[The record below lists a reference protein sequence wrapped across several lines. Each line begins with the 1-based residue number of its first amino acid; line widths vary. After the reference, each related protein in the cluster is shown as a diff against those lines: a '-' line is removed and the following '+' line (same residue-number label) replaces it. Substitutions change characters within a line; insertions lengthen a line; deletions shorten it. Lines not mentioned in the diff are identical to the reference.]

1 MFLAEQSAAIVPAV
15 YKHLAETNDWRLL
28 APEISV
34 AFLSLIALVDG
45 LLLKKREA
53 WYTPAMLKFFLLFIT
68 AIVAFI
74 CLPMSL
80 RSDGEPFA
88 FGGLVARHGWFTEV
102 ARIFFLLTAFC
113 VTHLTS
119 VYLRTSKLVH
129 NEYYHLIL
137 VATAAMMLLVQANH
151 FVLFF
156 IALETVAVTL
166 YVLVGYNRNSAASL
180 EAGVKYLITGGL
192 SSALLLAG
200 IVLLY
205 GVGGDT
211 ALNPD
216 AATMDM
222 FRFDHLQSFLS
233 RPEIQSLPL
242 VKAGVV
248 LVLSGIAFK
257 VGAFPFNVW
266 IPDVYQGA
274 PSPTAAFL
282 AVGSK
287 AAGVFA
293 LLLLTTGGP
302 VIDNAPFL
310 GMKHMMVNILVPVA
324 GLTLLFGNIT
334 ALGQVNVKRLLGLSG
349 ISHAGFLLIGVIAAI
364 VSTDDASRYFAVIA
378 VIAYLFIYLL
388 SSTLVFGVVG
398 HMAGE
403 DDSNHAI
410 IDYRRLYER
419 NPLLSFF
426 LAIGVGSLAGIP
438 PTLGF
443 VAKLLVLIAAFKAGL
458 HGLVAV
464 ALVGVVMGTYYYMT
478 WLREAFTRVKSEDAP
493 APIPVNVRSRIIL
506 CVIAL
511 IVLFGFAAQLTMH
524 FA

>member
-1 MFLAEQSAAIVPAV
+1 MFLAEQSAALVPAV
-15 YKHLAETNDWRLL
+15 YKQLAETNDWRLL

-34 AFLSLIALVDG
+34 AVLSLVALLDG
-45 LLLKKREA
+45 MMLKKREA
-53 WYTPAMLKFFLLFIT
+53 WYTPAMLKFFLLFIA
-68 AIVAFI
+68 AIVGFV

-80 RSDGEPFA
+80 NNDPAPNA
-88 FGGLVARHGWFTEV
+88 FGGLIAQHGGWYTDV

-192 SSALLLAG
+192 SSSLLLAG

-205 GVGGDT
+205 GLGGNT
-211 ALNPD
+211 ELNHD
-216 AATMDM
+216 AASMDM
-222 FRFDHLQSFLS
+222 LRFDHLQIFLS

-248 LVLSGIAFK
+248 LVLSGVAFK
-257 VGAFPFNVW
+257 IGAFPFNVW
-266 IPDVYQGA
+266 VPDVYQGA
-274 PSPTAAFL
+274 PSPTTAFL
-282 AVGSK
+282 TIGSK

-293 LLLLTTGGP
+293 LISLTVLSG
-302 VIDNAPFL
+302 APFKL
-310 GMKHMMVNILVPVA
+310 MQHMLVNILVPVA

-349 ISHAGFLLIGVIAAI
+349 ISHAGFLLIGVLAAI
-364 VSTDDASRYFAVIA
+364 VPNDDDSRYFALISV
-378 VIAYLFIYLL
+378 VAYLFVYLF

-403 DDSNHAI
+403 DDSTHAI

-419 NPLLSFF
+419 SPFLSFL

-443 VAKLLVLIAAFKAGL
+443 ITKLLILIAAFKAGL
-458 HGLVAV
+458 YGIVAV
-464 ALVGVVMGTYYYMT
+464 ALVGVVMGMYYYLT

-493 APIPVNVRSRIIL
+493 APVLVNMRSRIIL
-506 CVIAL
+506 SVIAL
-511 IVLFGFAAQLTMH
+511 VVLFGFIAQIALKLV
-524 FA
+524 

>member
-1 MFLAEQSAAIVPAV
+1 MFLAEQTAALVPAV
-15 YKHLAETNDWRLL
+15 YKQLASTNDWRLL

-34 AFLSLIALVDG
+34 AALSLVALVDG
-45 LLLKKREA
+45 LILKKREA
-53 WYTPAMLKFFLLFIT
+53 WYTPAMMKLFLLIIT
-68 AIVAFI
+68 GIVAFV
-74 CLPMSL
+74 CLPLSL
-80 RSDGEPFA
+80 KGESEGLS
-88 FGGLVARHGWFTEV
+88 FGGLVAQHGWFTDV

-119 VYLRTSKLVH
+119 IYLRTSKLVR

-205 GVGGDT
+205 GLGGNT
-211 ALNPD
+211 TLNPD

-222 FRFDHLQSFLS
+222 FRFDNLQVFLA

-242 VKAGVV
+242 VKTGVV
-248 LVLSGIAFK
+248 LVLTGIAFK
-257 VGAFPFNVW
+257 IGAFPFNIW

-274 PSPTAAFL
+274 PYPTTAFL
-282 AVGSK
+282 AMGSK

-293 LLLLTTGGP
+293 LLTLT
-302 VIDNAPFL
+302 VINNAPFML
-310 GMKHMMVNILVPVA
+310 MQHMLVNILVPVA

-364 VSTDDASRYFAVIA
+364 KSDDEASRYFAVIA
-378 VIAYLFIYLL
+378 VIAYLFVYLF

-403 DDSNHAI
+403 DDSTHAI

-419 NPLLSFF
+419 SPLLSFL

-443 VAKLLVLIAAFKAGL
+443 VAKLFILIAAFKAGL
-458 HGLVAV
+458 TGLVAV
-464 ALVGVVMGTYYYMT
+464 ALAGVVMGMYYYLT
-478 WLREAFTRVKSEDAP
+478 WLREAFTRVKSDDAP
-493 APIPVNVRSRIIL
+493 APVRVGAISRIVL
-506 CVIAL
+506 GVLAL
-511 IVLFGFAAQLTMH
+511 LMLFGFAVQLVAQC
-524 FA
+524 A

>member
-1 MFLAEQSAAIVPAV
+1 MFLAEQSAALVPAI
-15 YKHLAETNDWRLL
+15 YKELAETNDWRLL

-34 AFLSLIALVDG
+34 AVLSLVALIDG
-45 LLLKKREA
+45 LILKKREA
-53 WYTPAMLKFFLLFIT
+53 WYTPAMLKFFLLGIT
-68 AIVAFI
+68 ALVAFV
-74 CLPMSL
+74 CLPISL
-80 RSDGEPFA
+80 NSEAEPIA
-88 FGGLVARHGWFTEV
+88 FGGLIANHGWFTEV

-156 IALETVAVTL
+156 IALETIAVTL

-192 SSALLLAG
+192 SSSLLLAG

-205 GVGGDT
+205 GLGGNT
-211 ALNPD
+211 ALNHD
-216 AATMDM
+216 AASMDM
-222 FRFDHLQSFLS
+222 LRFDHLQVFLS

-248 LVLSGIAFK
+248 LVLTGVAFK
-257 VGAFPFNVW
+257 IGAFPLNIW

-282 AVGSK
+282 AIGSK
-287 AAGVFA
+287 GAGVFA
-293 LLLLTTGGP
+293 LITLTVLSG
-302 VIDNAPFL
+302 APF
-310 GMKHMMVNILVPVA
+310 MHMQEMLRNILVPVA

-349 ISHAGFLLIGVIAAI
+349 ISHAGFLLIGVIA
-364 VSTDDASRYFAVIA
+364 SFTSNDETSRYFAVIA
-378 VIAYLFIYLL
+378 VIAYLFVYLF

-403 DDSNHAI
+403 DDSTHAI

-419 NPLLSFF
+419 NPFLSFL

-443 VAKLLVLIAAFKAGL
+443 ITKLLILIAAFKAGL
-458 HGLVAV
+458 YAVVAV
-464 ALVGVVMGTYYYMT
+464 ALVGVVMGMYYYLT
-478 WLREAFTRVKSEDAP
+478 WLREAFTRVKSDDAP
-493 APIPVNVRSRIIL
+493 APVHVNMRSRIIL
-506 CVIAL
+506 GVLAA
-511 IVLFGFAAQLTMH
+511 IVLFGFVAQLALK